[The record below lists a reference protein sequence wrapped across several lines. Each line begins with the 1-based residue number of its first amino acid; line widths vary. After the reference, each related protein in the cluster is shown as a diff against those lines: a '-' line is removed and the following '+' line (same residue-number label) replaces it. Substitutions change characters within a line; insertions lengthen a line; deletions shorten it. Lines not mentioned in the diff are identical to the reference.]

1 MNVFVVRT
9 TTDDGQP
16 IPGVYDELQ
25 KGRARMGWSYLAH
38 LDLRLIR
45 DRIERGD
52 PLGKTEGE
60 AHRCVGFLTKVQNG
74 DYLLYP
80 HQPER
85 GCFSVVRV
93 TGEYNYS
100 PDAYSLNG
108 DFRSFRRCQS
118 LADVAMNDT
127 RVPTELRERLGRPGR
142 FSQVYDPAPFFSF
155 LADWQKTDG
164 QVQRGDADG

>member
-1 MNVFVVRT
+1 MSVFVVRT
-9 TTDDGQP
+9 TDSDGQP
-16 IPGVYDELQ
+16 IPGVFDELR
-25 KGRARMGWSYLAH
+25 KGRARMGWSYLDH

-52 PLGKTEGE
+52 PLGKTEQE
-60 AHRCVGFLTKVQNG
+60 AHRCVGFLMKVSGG

-85 GCFSVVRV
+85 EYFAVVQV
-93 TGEYNYS
+93 TGAYDYS

-108 DFRSFRRCQS
+108 DFRSFRRCQ
-118 LADVAMNDT
+118 LITAVAVNDT
-127 RVPTELRERLGRPGR
+127 RVPTELHVRLGKPGR

-164 QVQRGDADG
+164 